1 MEWLWLIAIAL
12 MLIGVAG
19 IVVPVLPGTPLLF
32 CGMVLGAWIDDFG
45 KVGVVAVAVLAVL
58 AALAWAIDFAAG
70 MLGTKLVGAS
80 TESMIGAGIGG
91 VLGLF
96 GGIPG
101 LIFGPVIGAA
111 AGELYARRTAKQAA
125 RAGVAAGLGFVVAL
139 ATKLGITVAMVAIFI
154 FAYFV

>member
-19 IVVPVLPGTPLLF
+19 VVLPVLPGTPLLF
-32 CGMVLGAWIDDFG
+32 GGMLLGAWLDDFG
-45 KVGVVAVAVLAVL
+45 KVGVLAVVVLAVL

-80 TESMIGAGIGG
+80 TESMLGAGIGG

-101 LIFGPVIGAA
+101 LILGPVIGAA
-111 AGELYARRTAKQAA
+111 AGELYARRSTQQAA
-125 RAGVAAGLGFVVAL
+125 KAGVAAGLGFVIAM
-139 ATKLGITVAMVAIFI
+139 AAKLGITVAMLGVFL
-154 FAYFV
+154 FAYFI